1 MSRTAV
7 SLREATADDA
17 SFLAELWAD
26 VLRRADRQDQVAD
39 LEIII
44 KDSSESSEQR
54 LVVAE
59 YDGEPA
65 GAVLVR
71 IGTMSPIDLE
81 PCVQALAPHVLPS
94 FRRKGVGR
102 MLMDAAVTWA
112 EELGIAHV
120 ATSAP
125 ASSRQGNRFMA
136 RLSLGP
142 LAVFR
147 VASTQVIRAKL
158 TAQAPRSQRT
168 RSGRP
173 VGQVLA
179 ARRSLR
185 HSHRNT
191 A

>member
-7 SLREATADDA
+7 SLREATPADA
-17 SFLAELWAD
+17 QFLAELWAD

-39 LEIII
+39 LEIIV
-44 KDSSESSEQR
+44 KSSAESAEQR
-54 LVVAE
+54 LVVAD

-65 GAVLVR
+65 GAVLLRV
-71 IGTMSPIDLE
+71 GSVSPLDLT
-81 PCVQALAPHVLPS
+81 PCVQALAPHVLPGS
-94 FRRKGVGR
+94 RRKGVGR
-102 MLMDAAVTWA
+102 TLMDAAVTWA

-120 ATSAP
+120 ATTAP

-142 LAVFR
+142 VAVFR
-147 VASTQVIRAKL
+147 VASAPAIRAKL
-158 TAQAPRSQRT
+158 TAQAPRTQR
-168 RSGRP
+168 RSGGRP

-185 HSHRNT
+185 HNHRP
-191 A
+191 AG